1 MLRETAT
8 QRAVMEGFEI
18 EQDFSGIGRRT
29 MLLNARTVFCD
40 GKSKRSILLAIEDI
54 TERRAKEREL
64 KELLQHAWM
73 S

>member
-1 MLRETAT
+1 
-8 QRAVMEGFEI
+8 MEGFEI
-18 EQDFSGIGRRT
+18 EQDFSGIGRRR
-29 MLLNARTVFCD
+29 MLLNSRPVLCE
-40 GKSKRSILLAIEDI
+40 GKSKRRIVLAIEDI